1 MDDYGIEVVNRS
13 GTTTISNVYKMLVY
27 SERGSFRIQSQYTD
41 RPGYGYVT
49 FARPVTAQ
57 EPPSVFLRTASASH
71 SSITIYT
78 TILGGPGN
86 WTGFKI
92 TSGAAGG
99 GVLQN
104 HLMEYV
110 CCKYS
115 DLTVSPLYGI
125 EIKDSANRVSFSSS
139 DRLVRYNKFSKNW
152 TLATSTFMDVYSSN
166 LAIESDDYI
175 CVSSMDRGVSWFVN
189 QWMYVG
195 LVIFSGGVQALRIT
209 NQKTQGDNYYQ
220 GTNGTCFAI
229 PVCKFPISRYYG

>member
-1 MDDYGIEVVNRS
+1 M
-13 GTTTISNVYKMLVY
+13 
-27 SERGSFRIQSQYTD
+27 
-41 RPGYGYVT
+41 
-49 FARPVTAQ
+49 
-57 EPPSVFLRTASASH
+57 
-71 SSITIYT
+71 
-78 TILGGPGN
+78 
-86 WTGFKI
+86 
-92 TSGAAGG
+92 
-99 GVLQN
+99 QN